1 MSVRETIK
9 TLLLKE
15 NMTLTELAEL
25 VNTELGKPYT
35 IDGLSRKLQRQTM
48 KYNEA
53 EMLINLLGYDI
64 KLIKRN
70 E

>member
-9 TLLLKE
+9 MLLVKE
-15 NMTLTELAEL
+15 NMTLTELAGL
-25 VNTELGKPYT
+25 VNSELGKPYT

-64 KLIKRN
+64 NLVKRS

>member
-9 TLLLKE
+9 MLLVKE

-25 VNTELGKPYT
+25 VKTELGIPYT

-53 EMLINLLGYDI
+53 EKLINLLGYDI
-64 KLIKRN
+64 KLVKRN
-70 E
+70 K

>member
-9 TLLLKE
+9 MLLVKE
-15 NMTLTELAEL
+15 NMTLTELAAL
-25 VNTELGKPYT
+25 VKAELGIPYT
-35 IDGLSRKLQRQTM
+35 VDGLSRKLQRQTM

-53 EMLINLLGYDI
+53 EKLINLLGYDI
-64 KLIKRN
+64 KLIKQS

>member
-9 TLLLKE
+9 MLLVKE
-15 NMTLTELAEL
+15 NMTLTELPGL
-25 VNTELGKPYT
+25 VNSELGKPYT

-64 KLIKRN
+64 KLVKRS